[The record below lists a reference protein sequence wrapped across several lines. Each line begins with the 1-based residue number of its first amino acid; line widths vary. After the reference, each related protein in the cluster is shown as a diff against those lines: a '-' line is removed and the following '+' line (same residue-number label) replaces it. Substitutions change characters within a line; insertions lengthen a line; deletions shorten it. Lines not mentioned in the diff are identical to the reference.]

1 MHYLYKYNEPCCGF
15 FKLFIIIISV
25 SRCFHTPSSTLV
37 PPTGESRWFL
47 PGGLNSS
54 ASAVLSTAAAASDDA
69 FAN

>member
-1 MHYLYKYNEPCCGF
+1 MHYLYKYNGRSCVF
-15 FKLFIIIISV
+15 LKIIIISV
-25 SRCFHTPSSTLV
+25 LRCFNTPSSTLV

-54 ASAVLSTAAAASDDA
+54 ASAVLSTAAAAYDDA